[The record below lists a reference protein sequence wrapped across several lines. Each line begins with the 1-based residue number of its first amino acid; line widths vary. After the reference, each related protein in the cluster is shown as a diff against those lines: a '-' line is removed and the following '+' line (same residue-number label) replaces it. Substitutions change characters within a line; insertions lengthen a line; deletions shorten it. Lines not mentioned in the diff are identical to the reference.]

1 MIPKQIQKS
10 WPYYYALVPIG
21 LILLGTSAWSWWRW
35 ASAPVTQEATAQLHL
50 VKIPPGTATDE
61 VGEKLVQ
68 SGVIRSR
75 MAWRLWNRYLLARDQ
90 AGGVKAGTY
99 ALSASQS
106 LEQIAVKLWQGDVVQ
121 RSFTVPEGW
130 NLRKMAA
137 AFQEQGYFSA
147 DAFIQAVQ
155 QIPYAEHPWLPA
167 DLPHLEGFLYPDT
180 YSLDQDQIT
189 PERVIDQM
197 LKRFEE
203 VALPLYRQSQSQL
216 SLKDWVTLGSIVEK
230 ESVIEQERPI
240 IAGVFLRRL
249 KLGIALGSDPTVE
262 YGLNI
267 QQTADRPL
275 TYKEVGTP
283 SPYNTYKNAGL
294 PPTAIASPGIGSLKA
309 VLEPETT
316 PYLYFMAR
324 YDGSHIFSRTLAEH
338 ESAQRLV
345 RQLREAQGRT

>member
-1 MIPKQIQKS
+1 MTPD
-10 WPYYYALVPIG
+10 V
-21 LILLGTSAWSWWRW
+21 
-35 ASAPVTQEATAQLHL
+35 TAQLHL

-61 VGEKLVQ
+61 VGEQLAEA
-68 SGVIRSR
+68 GVIRSKV
-75 MAWRLWNRYLLARDQ
+75 AWRLWNRYLLTQNQ

-99 ALSASQS
+99 ALSSNQS
-106 LEQIAVKLWQGDVVQ
+106 LEQIAVKLWKGDVVQ

-137 AFQEQGYFSA
+137 AFDQQGYFSA

-155 QIPYAEHPWLPA
+155 QIPYADHPWLPA
-167 DLPHLEGFLYPDT
+167 GLPHLEGFLYPDT
-180 YSLDQDQIT
+180 YSLDHDQIT

-197 LKRFEE
+197 LKRFQE
-203 VALPLYRQSQSQL
+203 VALPLYDQSQTHL
-216 SLKDWVTLGSIVEK
+216 SLMDWVTLSSIVEK

-249 KLGIALGSDPTVE
+249 KIGIALGSDPTVE

-267 QQTADRPL
+267 QQTADMPL
-275 TYKEVGTP
+275 TYKQVAMP
-283 SPYNTYKNAGL
+283 SPYNTYKNPGL
-294 PPTAIASPGIGSLKA
+294 PPTAISSPGIGSLKA
-309 VLEPETT
+309 VLQPEAT

-338 ESAQRLV
+338 ESAQRQV
-345 RQLREAQGRT
+345 RQLREAQGGS